1 MSILKELENLHKI
14 PTSAMI
20 EETEDIETIISQDEE
35 SDHHN
40 IFEDEDQEDG
50 ERVSNDTTNVNGEF
64 ITADIVLSLANT
76 VIPIAMVLLF
86 DKTLE
91 AKVDKRN
98 FVLTAAEKKTLE
110 PIVQKC
116 LATLNM
122 NFESP
127 FTALAVVG
135 GIIYGT
141 KAVNVY
147 SQLDLS
153 DRGTLKEKV
162 RKETAGSTTKRK
174 YTVSEKVGRPRK
186 N

>member
-35 SDHHN
+35 EHHN
-40 IFEDEDQEDG
+40 IFEDDIDSEDG
-50 ERVSNDTTNVNGEF
+50 ERVSNGTTNVNGEF

-76 VIPIAMVLLF
+76 VVPIAMVLLF

-98 FVLTAAEKKTLE
+98 FVLTASEKKTLE

-153 DRGTLKEKV
+153 DRGTLKETVQKQNG
-162 RKETAGSTTKRK
+162 TNGKRSYQSRGGK
-174 YTVSEKVGRPRK
+174 IGRPK
-186 N
+186 KA